1 MVEFGVRSVRGDTQ
15 QVLLRFPQRSL
26 ESTEAADSIVKHHSL
41 HGSLR
46 NEWSYFETSKA
57 TRLRRGRET
66 YHPLVVVLPKE
77 IEQGV
82 HALLVM
88 EQLRGKVPIEEL
100 HPVADRLRQRR
111 TRERSIERLEVQL
124 EHEVVLSAEHK
135 IRCDI

>member
-1 MVEFGVRSVRGDTQ
+1 MVI
-15 QVLLRFPQRSL
+15 LRVL
-26 ESTEAADSIVKHHSL
+26 ESNTFKKS
-41 HGSLR
+41 
-46 NEWSYFETSKA
+46 
-57 TRLRRGRET
+57 RET

-111 TRERSIERLEVQL
+111 ARERSIERLEVQL
-124 EHEVVLSAEHK
+124 EYEVVLSAEHK
-135 IRCDI
+135 IRCNI